1 MSSFEFHGPDQ
12 KTYAACQYHADEIF
26 SFSRGETAA
35 LQQKV
40 TTVTQTERQLPPK
53 SYVVFNLIAVFLTL
67 PMSKQCD

>member
-35 LQQKV
+35 LQQEV
-40 TTVTQTERQLPPK
+40 ATVSQTERQLPPK
-53 SYVVFNLIAVFLTL
+53 SYV
-67 PMSKQCD
+67 